1 MSAKSHAQEGLYAAC
16 GPRRGR
22 EAYPAVF
29 MRYGNVTHLLGML
42 DSPNYDGPAL
52 CGRKTATPW
61 SLWFGTGSER
71 EYDQARAMPLC
82 QDCAKRTTPTVSPF
96 TITAT
101 WPEPTS

>member
-1 MSAKSHAQEGLYAAC
+1 MSARSHAQEGLYAAV
-16 GPRRGR
+16 GPRKNR

-29 MRYGNVTHLLGML
+29 MRCGGVTHLLGVN

-52 CGRKTATPW
+52 CGRRTRTPW

-82 QDCAKRTTPTVSPF
+82 QKCAEV
-96 TITAT
+96 
-101 WPEPTS
+101 TS